1 MCLSFLMS
9 VSFPRLGKFTAIMS
23 SNTFSASLSVSFS
36 FGTSLMQMVLCLIL
50 SQRSLPRSSLIFFS
64 FRFFCSDWVI
74 STTVFQLT
82 DLSLCII
89 SSAVDSF
96 YCNLY
101 LSYSIVNLCLV
112 FIFSNSL
119 LNFSLCSLSPDWL
132 DIFMIINCFDFLMG
146 ILHSLTLISSFLR
159 FCLGPSSGAYS
170 SVFAHCRNLCFPLCV
185 RSAGCAFWLY
195 RPRRCRMGPSG
206 ASLCGRR
213 IPVPSECPLQAA
225 WHLLLWWH
233 WQCVRCS
240 GGCSQPG

>member
-50 SQRSLPRSSLIFFS
+50 SQRSLPRSSFIFFS

-82 DLSLCII
+82 DLPLCII

-170 SVFAHCRNLCFPLCV
+170 SVFTHCRNLCFPLCV
-185 RSAGCAFWLY
+185 RSAGCAF
-195 RPRRCRMGPSG
+195 
-206 ASLCGRR
+206 
-213 IPVPSECPLQAA
+213 
-225 WHLLLWWH
+225 
-233 WQCVRCS
+233 
-240 GGCSQPG
+240 